1 MPYAAQW
8 LTDDPWQEVG
18 RMDLSFEAIDSVDVP
33 SDAAAALEQF
43 GLPQGIEGM
52 FYPSE
57 KQYPLQPIQLP
68 DGRRAFVLGQNE
80 TGIEGLYCLDR
91 AGAVVHYL
99 NGDLRSV
106 NTSLLAFL
114 DALAAWQNFLAA
126 FPEEDEGNDEEYEK
140 SRLSYGKKLAKK
152 IKKADREAY
161 RKRGSW
167 WSRVYEDVKLGI
179 L

>member
-1 MPYAAQW
+1 
-8 LTDDPWQEVG
+8 
-18 RMDLSFEAIDSVDVP
+18 MDLSPEAIASVDVP
-33 SDAAAALEQF
+33 SDAVAALERF
-43 GLPQGIEGM
+43 GLPRQIEGM

-57 KQYPLQPIQLP
+57 DQRPLRPVELP

-99 NGDLRSV
+99 NGNLRAV
-106 NTSLLAFL
+106 NTSLIAFL
-114 DALAAWQNFLAA
+114 DALAAWQNFLEA
-126 FPEEDEGNDEEYEK
+126 FPEEDEGDDEAYEK
-140 SRLSYGKKLAKK
+140 SRLSHGRKLARRV
-152 IKKADREAY
+152 KKADREAY

-167 WSRVYEDVKLGI
+167 WSRVYEDVKRGL